1 MMLTIFSQGP
11 ADSSLTAAFQK
22 HKWTTKHF
30 ETARS
35 VKRQPE

>member
-1 MMLTIFSQGP
+1 MMLTMISQGP

-22 HKWTTKHF
+22 LKWTTKHF